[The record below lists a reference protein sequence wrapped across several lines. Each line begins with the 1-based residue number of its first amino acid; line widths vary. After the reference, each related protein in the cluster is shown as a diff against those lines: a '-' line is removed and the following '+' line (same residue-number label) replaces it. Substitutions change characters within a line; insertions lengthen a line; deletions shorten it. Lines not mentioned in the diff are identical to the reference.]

1 MRLRGILEPIIP
13 ISRNGYTT
21 IHKEDRTLDWTRITD
36 PDEAMK
42 LFPAWIGTRMVG
54 LRGTFGLLLASG
66 DVMRVTSIVS
76 VHQSSSGIVLL
87 DVLLD
92 QSGPPEG
99 VDTAWRAKHFLGTP
113 VPAATMATV
122 NLAHVVAAVEFVAA
136 EIAETANDL
145 NVPSRDEIVE
155 ELERAGLT
163 TDAIARTSE

>member
-1 MRLRGILEPIIP
+1 
-13 ISRNGYTT
+13 
-21 IHKEDRTLDWTRITD
+21 
-36 PDEAMK
+36 
-42 LFPAWIGTRMVG
+42 
-54 LRGTFGLLLASG
+54 
-66 DVMRVTSIVS
+66 MRVTSIVS

-99 VDTAWRAKHFLGTP
+99 VDTTWQPKHYLGAP

-136 EIAETANDL
+136 ELAETAKEI

-163 TDAIARTSE
+163 TDAIARVSE

>member
-1 MRLRGILEPIIP
+1 
-13 ISRNGYTT
+13 
-21 IHKEDRTLDWTRITD
+21 LDWIRLTD
-36 PDEAMK
+36 SDDAIN
-42 LFPAWIGTRMVG
+42 LFPAWLGTRMVG

-99 VDTAWRAKHFLGTP
+99 VDTTWRQKHYFGAP

-122 NLAHVVAAVEFVAA
+122 NLAHVVAAVEIVAA
-136 EIAETANDL
+136 ELAETAKEI

-163 TDAIARTSE
+163 TDAIARVSE